1 MNLTP
6 VSYCSTPPLHSM
18 ERGLGGEVLAANDP
32 SPDRSLNFQ
41 TRSSPENS
49 KLGTRNSE
57 LKIGLLVGDLA
68 PADGWSHYSLSLV
81 EALRGAGADV
91 TVIAARTSPDV
102 TGLTQ
107 HRLLPDLRHERGIL
121 LRQMAALPAARAALR
136 GCDVIHAAL
145 EPYAPL
151 AALAAGRRPLFITGH
166 GTYVQLP
173 LLRRWPASALY
184 RQAFRRGTLVCVSRY
199 TAAVAARAVPGLT
212 TVVINTGVDVARFMA
227 LPPSPP
233 TPLPQGEG
241 GEEKIVLAVGAVK
254 ARKGILELV
263 RALAVVRQQMPDV
276 RGVVI
281 GSLDDT
287 AYVERVRAEIAR
299 LNLQNTVRL
308 LGKVPDD
315 TLLAWYGAARV
326 FVLPAITDGWKFEG
340 YGLVYL
346 EAGAAGLPVIGTRD
360 SGAADAIDD
369 GVTGLLVAPERLETD
384 LPPAILRLLRD
395 PALAARLGAAGRA
408 KAQAQTWALVARR
421 LLALYAGSR

>member
-1 MNLTP
+1 MSKQSLT
-6 VSYCSTPPLHSM
+6 
-18 ERGLGGEVLAANDP
+18 
-32 SPDRSLNFQ
+32 F
-41 TRSSPENS
+41 SSENS
-49 KLGTRNSE
+49 ELRTQNSELGTRNSE

-68 PADGWSHYSLSLV
+68 PADGWSHYSLSLL

-102 TGLTQ
+102 TGIVQ

-145 EPYAPL
+145 EPYAPV

-173 LLRRWPASALY
+173 LMRRWPASAFY

-199 TAAVAARAVPGLT
+199 TAAVAARAVPGIKT
-212 TVVINTGVDVARFMA
+212 AVIHNGVDVARFMV
-227 LPPSPP
+227 LPSSSP
-233 TPLPQGEG
+233 TPPPLDETG

-276 RGVVI
+276 RGIVI

-287 AYVERVRAEIAR
+287 AYVERVRAEITR
-299 LNLQNTVRL
+299 LNLQNTVHL
-308 LGKVPDD
+308 LGKVPDN

-326 FVLPAITDGWKFEG
+326 FALPAITDGWKFEG

-360 SGAADAIDD
+360 SGAADAVDD
-369 GVTGLLVAPERLETD
+369 GVTGLLVAPERLDTE
-384 LPPAILRLLRD
+384 LPEAILRLLRD
-395 PALAARLGAAGRA
+395 PTLAARMGAAGRA
-408 KAQAQTWALVARR
+408 KAQAQTWAQVAQR
-421 LLALYAGSR
+421 LLALYAGNR